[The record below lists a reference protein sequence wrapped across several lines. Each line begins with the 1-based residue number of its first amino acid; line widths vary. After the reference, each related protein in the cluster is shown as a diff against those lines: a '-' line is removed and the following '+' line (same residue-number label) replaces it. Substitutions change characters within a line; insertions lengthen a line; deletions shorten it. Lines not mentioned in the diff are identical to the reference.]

1 MEEQIIPYIE
11 RSRKHF
17 WIVIGIYF
25 SIFINSYV
33 FFKLPFEMYVGY
45 LIFILLLPGFF
56 IRFKLDKNLIL
67 ILLTLF
73 ITGLISVYTNHN
85 TFAQF
90 VKVFGSIL
98 LTYTFYYFA
107 ILELE
112 INVEILFKWY
122 LKGAYYASII
132 GVIQFISFL
141 FDFKYGYRL
150 NLLFKL
156 NKWGVTTGGAF
167 GIRINSI
174 YPEPSHLGSALSA
187 AFFIAV
193 YNLLTKTPF
202 YLSKLQSIIIISV
215 YVLSFSSLGQ
225 TGIFLTFILL
235 GISYGLARYLVVLVP
250 LFVFGFNFLYNN
262 VLEFRE
268 RYEGLITMFTNGKF
282 KLGKTHGSSFILYNN
297 YTVALKNFKTNF
309 LFGTGLGSHPFAF
322 EKYSLARQFKI
333 YGFNLNSAD
342 ANSMFLRL
350 MSETGLFGLT
360 VFFILMY
367 KGYIKRNDLYLS
379 YHWLVSNAILVMIL
393 LNLFRQ
399 GNYYLFG
406 FPFFLFLYYFNSL
419 SYKKYVQEQQLLNA

>member
-1 MEEQIIPYIE
+1 MQEQPIPYIE

-25 SIFINSYV
+25 SMFINSYV
-33 FFKLPFEMYVGY
+33 FFKQPFEMYAGY
-45 LIFILLLPGFF
+45 LLFILLLPGFF

-67 ILLTLF
+67 VLITLF
-73 ITGLISVYTNHN
+73 ATGLLSVYTNHN
-85 TFAQF
+85 TLGQF
-90 VKVFGSIL
+90 IKVFGSVL
-98 LTYTFYYFA
+98 LSYIFYYFA

-112 INVEILFKWY
+112 INIETLFKWY
-122 LKGAYYASII
+122 LNGAYYASIV
-132 GVIQFISFL
+132 GLIQFVSFL
-141 FDFKYGYRL
+141 VGFKAGYSYRWI
-150 NLLFKL
+150 F
-156 NKWGVTTGGAF
+156 NKWGLASGGAF

-174 YPEPSHLGSALSA
+174 FPEPAHLGSVLSA

-193 YNLLTKTPF
+193 YNLFVKTPF
-202 YLSKLQSIIIISV
+202 YLSRFQSLIVIIV
-215 YVLSFSSLGQ
+215 YLLSFSSLGQ

-235 GISYGLARYLVVLVP
+235 GVSYGLARYLIVLIP
-250 LFVFGFNFLYNN
+250 LFMFGFKFLYTN
-262 VLEFRE
+262 VQDFRE
-268 RYEGLITMFTNGKF
+268 RYEGLVSMFTTGQF

-322 EKYSLARQFKI
+322 EKYSLARFFKTA
-333 YGFNLNSAD
+333 GFNSNSAD

-360 VFFILMY
+360 IFFVLIY
-367 KGYIKRNDLYLS
+367 KGFVKRNEQYLS

-406 FPFFLFLYYFNSL
+406 FPFFLFLYYFNSV
-419 SYKKYVQEQQLLNA
+419 SYKNYVQQQQLLEY